1 MTIEADL
8 KEIRNLLSTLNKK
21 MDVLIGDKESLQYMT
36 LAEKSLKEFLEQ
48 EPDIYTAQDIKA
60 RVKHS

>member
-8 KEIRNLLSTLNKK
+8 KEIRSLLSTLNKK
-21 MDVLIGDKESLQYMT
+21 MDVLIGDKESLQYMA

-48 EPDIYTAQDIKA
+48 EPDIYTAKDIKA